1 MGPLHV
7 GSRWS
12 LLLLLTEGAWAEKP
26 SPAKIEFFG
35 KRIRPVLA
43 QDCYECSRAGEKKK
57 GGLALDHRAA
67 MEEGGDSDDLFDF
80 DHSETSCLIKVLRHE
95 EEDME
100 RPKPSLG
107 VVMERRQL
115 DGVLPVK
122 LTKPGF
128 LIEPFLRRESAR
140 FSGWKCLLQEKRF

>member
-80 DHSETSCLIKVLRHE
+80 DGILKHRAC
-95 EEDME
+95 
-100 RPKPSLG
+100 
-107 VVMERRQL
+107 
-115 DGVLPVK
+115 
-122 LTKPGF
+122 
-128 LIEPFLRRESAR
+128 
-140 FSGWKCLLQEKRF
+140 